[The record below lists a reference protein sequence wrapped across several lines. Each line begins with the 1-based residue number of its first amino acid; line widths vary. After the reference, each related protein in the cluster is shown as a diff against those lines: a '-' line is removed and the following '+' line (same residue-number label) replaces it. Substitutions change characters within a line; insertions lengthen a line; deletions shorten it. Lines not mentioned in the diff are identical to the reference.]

1 MKYKDSIVGL
11 IKETI
16 SASPHQKRGF
26 SKTRFLLG
34 FSTSGI
40 PLVGCRATRALRGA
54 RRTMMK
60 EASEDEEQLRPANSS
75 EDVPFVTHAV
85 SPMWRSF
92 AIAIVAC
99 VFGILAGVTFHSP
112 RPPPPQ
118 PIIPGEGG
126 GHHMHHHFVTE
137 YDLVTIRYETPMA
150 FETDVKG
157 LGVTD
162 KEYKA
167 CKSSILQDPNRK
179 ICTKANFK
187 CYKKKLKYQ
196 PDANGDIQPT
206 YVKEGATEI
215 ECPTTSSYGN
225 CDWRNTQSCTA
236 AQENSMG
243 YSGWPSSCQVQLDG
257 TNTRVNICYSEIP
270 CEEEQT
276 QWSAGFF
283 QSSGGQYDYQWS
295 GHGHP
300 SWTGGLQP
308 SNVTYP
314 HATLTAQYEGK
325 FCLQKAA
332 LKALSRK
339 GWELIEPSE
348 AFEAGYGSRGRD
360 LYSSKTFKVIKRTLA
375 M

>member
-1 MKYKDSIVGL
+1 
-11 IKETI
+11 
-16 SASPHQKRGF
+16 
-26 SKTRFLLG
+26 
-34 FSTSGI
+34 
-40 PLVGCRATRALRGA
+40 
-54 RRTMMK
+54 MMK

-150 FETDVKG
+150 FETDVRG

-167 CKSSILQDPNRK
+167 CKSSIFQDPNRK
-179 ICTKANFK
+179 ICTKADFK

-196 PDANGDIQPT
+196 PDANGDMQPT

-215 ECPTTSSYGN
+215 ECPKYSDYDYRVWPTGLSEPYRFTYKNNGGSESAIK
-225 CDWRNTQSCTA
+225 CTA
-236 AQENSMG
+236 RLE
-243 YSGWPSSCQVQLDG
+243 G
-257 TNTRVNICYSEIP
+257 TNEDINICYYETK
-270 CEEEQT
+270 CLEEESQWDSTATCVQGEKFGEQT
-276 QWSAGFF
+276 RFTWPRNSDNRCVSQRF
-283 QSSGGQYDYQWS
+283 
-295 GHGHP
+295 
-300 SWTGGLQP
+300 SWQGGLDP
-308 SNVTYP
+308 ANVTYVNP
-314 HATLTAQYEGK
+314 TPTTGYTEGK

-332 LKALSRK
+332 LKALSRR

-348 AFEAGYGSRGRD
+348 ALEPYGYYIYYRP
-360 LYSSKTFKVIKRTLA
+360 KTFKVIKRTA
-375 M
+375 TM

>member
-1 MKYKDSIVGL
+1 
-11 IKETI
+11 
-16 SASPHQKRGF
+16 
-26 SKTRFLLG
+26 
-34 FSTSGI
+34 
-40 PLVGCRATRALRGA
+40 
-54 RRTMMK
+54 MMK

-112 RPPPPQ
+112 RPPPPP

-179 ICTKANFK
+179 ICTKPDFK
-187 CYKKKLKYQ
+187 CYKKKLKYE

-215 ECPTTSSYGN
+215 ECPKYSSCTSSYSYGPQYPKSTYEN
-225 CDWRNTQSCTA
+225 QLCIGGTAWPFGKSEPFPFNYAEYTNSRERQSCTA
-236 AQENSMG
+236 RLE
-243 YSGWPSSCQVQLDG
+243 G
-257 TNTRVNICYSEIP
+257 TSEDINICYYEFK
-270 CEEEQT
+270 CLEEESQWDFTATCVHGEKFQLNNGDEQT
-276 QWSAGFF
+276 RFTWPRDSHNKCAPRRF
-283 QSSGGQYDYQWS
+283 
-295 GHGHP
+295 
-300 SWTGGLQP
+300 SWQGGLNP
-308 SNVTYP
+308 ANVTYENP
-314 HATLTAQYEGK
+314 TPTTGYTEGK

-332 LKALSRK
+332 LKALSRR
-339 GWELIEPSE
+339 GWELIQPSE
-348 AFEAGYGSRGRD
+348 AFEPHGYYGYTNAWLRD
-360 LYSSKTFKVIKRTLA
+360 IYASKTFKIIKQTLT